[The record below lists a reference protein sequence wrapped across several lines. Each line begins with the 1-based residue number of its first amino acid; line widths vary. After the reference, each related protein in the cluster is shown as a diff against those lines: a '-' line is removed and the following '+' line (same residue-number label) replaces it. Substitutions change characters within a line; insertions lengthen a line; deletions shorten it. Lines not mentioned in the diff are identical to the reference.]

1 MNVTSSLD
9 NKLDKKSK
17 QGLEDDEKTPTNT
30 SSETLVKF
38 TLGAKTRKNGIMHDG
53 NDNDDDEEEDL
64 DDDQEEEE
72 DQNDNT
78 LDENQSNNIQTQ
90 KETYSNNRDVN
101 NRYNLI
107 NSYSHSLPQLRINN
121 SMLPPPFPPPPIYNH
136 HHMIQPNYPPPP
148 LSQIQNFNGMI
159 NKPLL
164 NTPNSTNN
172 HKQHLNNP
180 TLLPMTGLYNDM
192 KLNSIHF
199 HNLETFNL
207 FIRYSLNLNQDLI
220 KELITNAKVQFWIDR
235 NKSSGF
241 IYQAYPKV
249 DESKRKIPPV
259 RCELCKF
266 YGHLSHTCTI
276 KDVNKKFFLYK
287 FCFKIFNF
295 RLKK

>member
-1 MNVTSSLD
+1 MNVTSLD
-9 NKLDKKSK
+9 NKLDTKSRS
-17 QGLEDDEKTPTNT
+17 EDDEKTPTNK

-38 TLGAKTRKNGIMHDG
+38 TLGVTHTNGSIQ
-53 NDNDDDEEEDL
+53 NDNEDEDDNEEEEEK
-64 DDDQEEEE
+64 EEEE

-78 LDENQSNNIQTQ
+78 LDENQSNNLLIQ
-90 KETYSNNRDVN
+90 KETYPNYKDVN
-101 NRYNLI
+101 NRFNLI
-107 NSYSHSLPQLRINN
+107 NSYSHSLPQLRIN
-121 SMLPPPFPPPPIYNH
+121 SSIPPPPFPLPPIYNH
-136 HHMIQPNYPPPP
+136 QHMIQPNYPPPP
-148 LSQIQNFNGMI
+148 LPPQIQNFNGMI

-164 NTPNSTNN
+164 NTPNSANQ
-172 HKQHLNNP
+172 KHLNNQP
-180 TLLPMTGLYNDM
+180 LLPMAGLYNDM

-220 KELITNAKVQFWIDR
+220 KELITNTKVQFWIDR

-241 IYQAYPKV
+241 IYQACPKL

-276 KDVNKKFFLYK
+276 KDVNIIY
-287 FCFKIFNF
+287 
-295 RLKK
+295 